1 MKSQGYLHKMHVAL
15 EPQVQ
20 YQLNLAGDTVCLNDL
35 VGRTVRLEYLH
46 NIACIHCGRTTNK
59 SFNQGF
65 CYPCF
70 RSLAQCDICI
80 VSPEKC
86 HYHLGT
92 CREPS
97 WGLSHCMQA
106 HVIYLSNTSGIKVGI
121 TRESQIPVRWI
132 DQGAVQALAVLRVSR
147 RYHSGLVEMAFKQ
160 HVNDKT
166 NWRTMLKNDVED
178 IDLYQFF
185 EHCWP
190 KVEATLSAEVRA
202 DIEIIA
208 RQDLCLSL
216 QYPALEYPLKVTSVN
231 LDKTPVVTGR
241 LNAIKGQYLILD
253 SGVINIRKHAGYLVS
268 LETA

>member
-1 MKSQGYLHKMHVAL
+1 MKYQGHLHKMHVAPG
-15 EPQVQ
+15 PQVQ
-20 YQLNLAGDTVCLNDL
+20 YQLSLAGDIVCLNDL
-35 VGRTVRLEYLH
+35 IGSTIRLEYLQ
-46 NIACIHCGRTTNK
+46 NITCTHCGRDTSK

-80 VSPEKC
+80 ISPEKC
-86 HYHLGT
+86 HYHHGS

-121 TRESQIPVRWI
+121 TRESQLPVRWI

-160 HVNDKT
+160 HVKDKT
-166 NWRTMLKNDVED
+166 NWRTMLKNDVEN

-185 EHCWP
+185 EFVWP
-190 KVEATLSAEVRA
+190 KVEVALSAEVRA

-208 RQDLCLSL
+208 NQNASMSL
-216 QYPALEYPLKVTSVN
+216 RYPALEYPQKVTSFN
-231 LDKTPVVTGR
+231 FDKTPLVTGR

-253 SGVINIRKHAGYLVS
+253 SGVINIRKFAGYLVS
-268 LETA
+268 LEVA